1 VPAATGRGTAA
12 DAWPLAPR
20 SPASWA
26 QSRVDA
32 ACQRRRPRSAGFLH
46 RSAPEALR
54 QTQDRVAELQ
64 RDVDA
69 MDLVPSGTQGELR
82 VRVGAAVG
90 ELNNAVEDIR
100 EAAEDQP

>member
-1 VPAATGRGTAA
+1 
-12 DAWPLAPR
+12 
-20 SPASWA
+20 
-26 QSRVDA
+26 
-32 ACQRRRPRSAGFLH
+32 
-46 RSAPEALR
+46 
-54 QTQDRVAELQ
+54 
-64 RDVDA
+64 